1 MESDFRMGHCHCRST
16 RRCLRSGAPNR
27 DGNGF
32 GARPAPMTSRSRPLG
47 RTRSSSCAACRGI
60 FVQTTGPSSSPEP
73 CRSGSARSKPR
84 RSTSP
89 RAHHGRMATSRA
101 STPRSGTSCWTERY
115 SIRGGRRR
123 SSSRVGGGITTAFDR
138 TSHSDIAHQHRKYS
152 RLRLPRGRLCRL
164 DPLRRPRSLWRRNQR

>member
-1 MESDFRMGHCHCRST
+1 MGHCHCRST

-152 RLRLPRGRLCRL
+152 RLRSPRGRLCRL
-164 DPLRRPRSLWRRNQR
+164 DPLRRPRSHWRPNRR